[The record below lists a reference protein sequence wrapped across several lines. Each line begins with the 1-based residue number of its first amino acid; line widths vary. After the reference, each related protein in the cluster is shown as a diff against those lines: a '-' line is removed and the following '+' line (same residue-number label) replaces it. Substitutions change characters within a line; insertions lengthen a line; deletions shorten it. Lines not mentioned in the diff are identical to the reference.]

1 MISGQM
7 TMRAGRR
14 HFPIEGRCLLVL
26 LAFLLIPARASDLF
40 QQDRSGTPRWWKIA
54 LFLKTDGEFKL
65 DEGGPSAVG
74 YFSFAV
80 QWTGWLEKDDHDYVL
95 YRLDCRLCDW
105 EAQETFFL
113 PESTRSLTTN
123 DFPDQPGFN
132 LKYLIRVGDNLNL
145 DFLVD
150 GMAVPQ
156 THPEEVFP
164 LLLPSSEQ
172 NSQKKSEINYNDC
185 VIKGSNRVEV
195 PEAEIYSGPV
205 TRAYAWTWKNQQWLL
220 KQQRTVFTSQSHRVK
235 VNLTI
240 IPHQE
245 RRR

>member
-1 MISGQM
+1 
-7 TMRAGRR
+7 MRAGRR
-14 HFPIEGRCLLVL
+14 CFPFSGRHLLPL
-26 LAFLLIPARASDLF
+26 LAFLFLQARPLSLF
-40 QQDRSGTPRWWKIA
+40 PQVPGAPPWWWEVS
-54 LFLKTDGEFKL
+54 LYLKADGEYKL

-74 YFSFAV
+74 HFSFAV
-80 QWTGWLEKDDHDYVL
+80 QWTGWLEKDDHDYLL

-113 PESTRSLTTN
+113 PETTRVLTTN

-132 LKYLIRVGDNLNL
+132 LKYLIRVGDNLNF

-156 THPEEVFP
+156 AHSEDAFL

-172 NSQKKSEINYNDC
+172 NGQKKSQINYNDY
-185 VIKGSNRVEV
+185 VLKGSNRVEV
-195 PEAEIYSGPV
+195 PESEIYSGTV
-205 TRAYAWTWKNQQWLL
+205 TRAYAWTWKNQQWLP

-240 IPHQE
+240 IPHQK
-245 RRR
+245 RPR